1 MIELGFKVRQKQSID
16 KKAMQDGNEVAGPV
30 DSTNGWDQRIA

>member
-1 MIELGFKVRQKQSID
+1 MIELRFKMRQKQSVE

-30 DSTNGWDQRIA
+30 DSRNRWDQKIA